1 MTWFNTSPQAGF
13 ELQHL
18 KHFEHMKK
26 ILCPTDFSETAQN
39 AIAYA
44 AKFAKASDSMLTL
57 LNVQPANSPA
67 LVAERELVMNAVG
80 QRLEELSREVRQFF
94 KISCETDVI
103 QSPSLLSDAIAQ
115 RAEHYNLI
123 IMGSHG
129 VENLMEFFTGSNTYH
144 AIRKSQIPVLLIPP
158 DSTFRE
164 ITNIVFAYNYLA
176 ERKLPLKQL
185 QPWIK
190 ALQCELT
197 ILEVNE
203 EAISQDVVEEMK
215 ELQFIISEQWKDEG
229 ININFDS
236 IRSTDIAPS
245 INSYIHRNESD
256 VLALCTTHRNFIER
270 LFHKSVIKV
279 ISEIAN
285 YPVLVIHEDH

>member
-1 MTWFNTSPQAGF
+1 
-13 ELQHL
+13 
-18 KHFEHMKK
+18 MKK
-26 ILCPTDFSETAQN
+26 ILCPTDFSDTAQN

-57 LNVQPANSPA
+57 LNIQPANSPA
-67 LVAERELVMNAVG
+67 LVTEAELVMSVVN
-80 QRLEELSREVRQFF
+80 QRLEELSKEVRQFF
-94 KISCETDVI
+94 KISCETDVV
-103 QSPSLLSDAIAQ
+103 QSGSLLSDTIAE

-123 IMGSHG
+123 VMGTHG
-129 VENLMEFFTGSNTYH
+129 VDNLMEFFTGSNTYH
-144 AIRKSQIPVLLIPP
+144 AIRKSRIPVLLIPP
-158 DSTFRE
+158 DCTYSGV
-164 ITNIVFAYNYLA
+164 TNVVYAYNYLA

-197 ILEVNE
+197 VLEVNE
-203 EAISQDVVEEMK
+203 EAISQDAIDEMK
-215 ELQFIISEQWKDEG
+215 ELQFIISEEWKGED

-236 IRSTDIAPS
+236 IRSADIAPS

-256 VLALCTTHRNFIER
+256 MLALCTTHRNFISR

-285 YPVLVIHEDH
+285 YPVFVFHEE

>member
-1 MTWFNTSPQAGF
+1 
-13 ELQHL
+13 
-18 KHFEHMKK
+18 MKK

-44 AKFAKASDSMLTL
+44 AKFTKASDSMLTL

-67 LVAERELVMNAVG
+67 LVAERELVVNAVG
-80 QRLEELSREVRQFF
+80 ERLEELSREVRQFF
-94 KISCETDVI
+94 KISCEIDVI
-103 QSPSLLSDAIAQ
+103 QSPRLLSDAIAE
-115 RAEHYNLI
+115 RAEDYSLI

-144 AIRKSQIPVLLIPP
+144 AILKSKVPVLLIPP
-158 DSTFRE
+158 ECTFGK
-164 ITNIVFAYNYLA
+164 ITNVVFAYNYLS
-176 ERKLPLKQL
+176 ERKLPIKQL

-190 ALQCELT
+190 SLQCELT
-197 ILEVNE
+197 VLEVNE
-203 EAISQDVVEEMK
+203 EAVSQDAADEMK
-215 ELQFIISEQWKDEG
+215 ELQYIISEQWGSEDIKV
-229 ININFDS
+229 NFDS
-236 IRSTDIAPS
+236 IRSADIAPS

-256 VLALCTTHRNFIER
+256 VLALCTKHRNFIQR

-285 YPVLVIHEDH
+285 YPVLVIHDDDD